1 MPDSVVDDQYPE
13 LGGAFAEWKQQ
24 AAHLGGRDTML
35 HFRDSRDGSIDLSG
49 AHPSGLAQLLAGR
62 PTRLSSLIR
71 DHEILADAR
80 RRARSIRSKAEQLDN
95 ERGIRTAHLAIGFA
109 SWTEKDSKYKFN
121 APVVLRHI
129 TLVPRGSR
137 VEDYEIV
144 LGNEIT
150 INPALVRHLAE
161 VYDLEVPVDDWVD
174 ATGGPHGFDPGPALD
189 RLGELAQSVPGLRI
203 NHRFIVS
210 TFANIASSFTG
221 DYLPTQHP
229 ILRALAG
236 DAEVRGQ
243 FGGGVTVPCRTPR
256 SAAPSGRDASGA
268 TSAAS
273 TTAPGSVDASATGD
287 DATDTAAT
295 GADSDAAG
303 SSETADRAAEKSPT
317 TGSAPSGAS
326 PATGTDSTT
335 ATNADVT
342 TAANAEE
349 GAASASRRTAGKSD
363 GDDAASSTDA
373 DKPDVG
379 KQEASKPGADKQ
391 GAGKKPKSDT
401 TASVKADATESTT
414 TAGKASDADGAPT
427 SASGGDSS
435 AARSDRAADD
445 RAADARATD
454 DQTTGDRASGAA
466 TTSGSTTADSTT
478 ADSDTSGSAATPDET
493 TGSPKKMATGTDA
506 ATGADAATDRS
517 DAAATTTAAPG
528 ASAQAGKTSEA
539 GDDTGEPTVPITSAE
554 STGAAPQAADSAP
567 RAVGSAAQ
575 AGSTPAAGSA
585 PAGSTA
591 RPGSTTTG
599 TDTATGTPAGEEFV
613 PAALQEPVTPLPDR
627 KPQEE
632 FLVID
637 VDGDQQAVVDAAVS
651 GRSVVVDTPPGTG
664 ATQVAVAVATTLAHT
679 GKSVLFLAQTSDALD
694 DFSARLG
701 EVGLSDFAVDTRE
714 GADHIKRQL
723 IGLIGSAERAERPD
737 LAGLLGE
744 LNEQRA
750 TLSDHVASLHRRRA
764 PWDVSVYE
772 TMQHLAELTSGD
784 DSPQTGVRFGD
795 DILEASDDRRT
806 ALRGKLGELA
816 SLGAFTLDVEDTV
829 WFGADLKSVDE
840 AEAARTVA
848 ERLGRTLPDLV
859 AAVEPVLA
867 KAKLNPRRNLD
878 DWSRAIKVL
887 LRVRTTLDRFA
898 PDVYD
903 HRLDDLIAATGSSEY
918 RTERGVEMGMLQ
930 RKRLKK
936 SAQEFLRPGAE
947 VPDLHA
953 ALIDVR
959 AQRVI
964 LRDLAGHDGRP
975 QIPRGVLEADEI
987 LQGVE
992 ADVAKLAP
1000 VLETTPDG
1008 GDLGGMLIEE
1018 LQARAEAMGGDSEN
1032 LADLPERS
1040 RLQRELSAEGMS
1052 DLMTDLRRR
1061 KVENHLVGPEFD
1073 LAYWASVLQTMA
1085 SEDPQIGRHD
1095 GAALHRVAEGF
1106 RDNDRAFV
1114 AAGAGRLRFNHA
1126 QAWKRAIDA
1135 DPIAA
1140 GVIKQELLSPHTSVQ
1155 RMSTK
1160 APDLL
1165 TTLAPVWMASPYTVP
1180 ELFAALPLFDAVVI
1194 ADGGRLSVAD
1204 VVPGITRARQVISLG
1219 DSRLLGPRS
1228 FSIAVDRWGADDG
1241 DHPDSVQDR
1250 LGEFLPRMNLS
1261 NSYRLSPVGL
1271 IDLANRHFYDSTI
1284 STLPTAHTG
1293 EGTGLEF
1300 SYVSEGRGPTDI
1312 GTGRVESPD
1321 AEVKRVVELVLKH
1334 ARTRSRESLAVVALT
1349 PHHAQRIATAIS
1361 RAMKDLPYVAAFFND
1376 PGKEPFVVTDA
1387 ERVQGMSRDAVIFSL
1402 GYGRTVHGRV
1412 IPDFGPLSGPDGD
1425 RILAAVVTRARKRL
1439 TVVSSIESDD
1449 FDEAKLTGGAT
1460 LLPKLFEE
1468 IAAGGVRQPGPHGEI
1483 YDPLFNDIADRLLQ
1497 LGVVAH
1503 EHYNGIDL
1511 AVANSAEDEHGMIIA
1526 VSGDGPDYASIR
1538 SLRQRDRVVPEQLER
1553 RGWKFMRVWSTD
1565 AFVDPQAETEK
1576 VFDAWK
1582 ATVETMSPQ
1591 AVLNAARAASV
1602 VVGRTGSRPK
1612 LVPGLPMHKYSD
1624 EGLDAM
1630 IDWIQSDAVV
1640 RGDGEIKELLRT
1652 ALAQKGSSPRG
1663 ETQLQA
1669 AVDRYRQRHAQ
1680 AKKVTGAEVFIPT
1693 ADARGPVEGEVIPS
1707 FDTGQIRAESLR
1719 DAGLI
1724 DAEADAPAASDP
1736 AVVDRASD
1744 ASADSGSDVTDE
1756 SRSDAESTTASA
1768 EDGAADS
1775 RSGERDRSD
1784 EQS

>member
-1 MPDSVVDDQYPE
+1 
-13 LGGAFAEWKQQ
+13 
-24 AAHLGGRDTML
+24 ML

-95 ERGIRTAHLAIGFA
+95 ERGIRAAHLAIGFA
-109 SWTEKDSKYKFN
+109 SWTEKDSKFKFN

-161 VYDLEVPVDDWVD
+161 VYDLDVPVDEWVD

-189 RLGELAQSVPGLRI
+189 RLRDLAQAVPGLRI

-210 TFANIASSFTG
+210 TFANIASAFTG

-236 DAEVRGQ
+236 DDEVRGQ
-243 FGGGVTVPCRTPR
+243 FGGGSTVPCRTPR
-256 SAAPSGRDASGA
+256 SSGDAAKKTSERASGPAGSAESVESAESAKTSGDSSTSDDRTAESSGVKPTEKSGETASAA
-268 TSAAS
+268 TSAS
-273 TTAPGSVDASATGD
+273 TGVSSRSTDSSAAGDGSTAGGDSTAGSDSTVGD
-287 DATDTAAT
+287 DP
-295 GADSDAAG
+295 
-303 SSETADRAAEKSPT
+303 KS
-317 TGSAPSGAS
+317 GD
-326 PATGTDSTT
+326 DSTT
-335 ATNADVT
+335 ASDAKSGS
-342 TAANAEE
+342 AQAPAETE
-349 GAASASRRTAGKSD
+349 AGKSD
-363 GDDAASSTDA
+363 AAADAGTSDGDPKAPAGAKDSGGGASKAETDTGTKTDTDA
-373 DKPDVG
+373 KTDAG
-379 KQEASKPGADKQ
+379 ATAEA
-391 GAGKKPKSDT
+391 KPKAVT
-401 TASVKADATESTT
+401 EAGTADPKADIKADAGTKIT
-414 TAGKASDADGAPT
+414 
-427 SASGGDSS
+427 
-435 AARSDRAADD
+435 
-445 RAADARATD
+445 ADAGTEDDVDAKTGTGGKPSSGPASRTAAAPATD
-454 DQTTGDRASGAA
+454 DE
-466 TTSGSTTADSTT
+466 
-478 ADSDTSGSAATPDET
+478 DE
-493 TGSPKKMATGTDA
+493 P
-506 ATGADAATDRS
+506 
-517 DAAATTTAAPG
+517 
-528 ASAQAGKTSEA
+528 
-539 GDDTGEPTVPITSAE
+539 GEPTVPITSASDDMDATAKQE
-554 STGAAPQAADSAP
+554 SSAVRTEDPSVTEARQAAADE
-567 RAVGSAAQ
+567 
-575 AGSTPAAGSA
+575 
-585 PAGSTA
+585 
-591 RPGSTTTG
+591 
-599 TDTATGTPAGEEFV
+599 DFV
-613 PAALQEPVTPLPDR
+613 PAALKEPVTPLPDR

-679 GKSVLFLAQTSDALD
+679 GKSVLFLAQTADALD

-701 EVGLSDFAVDTRE
+701 EVGLGDFAVDTRE
-714 GADHIKRQL
+714 GAEHIKRQL
-723 IGLIGSAERAERPD
+723 IDLIGSAERAERPD
-737 LAGLLGE
+737 LGGLLGE

-750 TLSDHVASLHRRRA
+750 TLTDHVTSLHRRRQ

-784 DSPQTGVRFGD
+784 DSPQTGVRFGE
-795 DILEASDDRRT
+795 DILEASDDRRH

-816 SLGAFTLDVEDTV
+816 GLGAFTLDVEDTV
-829 WFGADLKSVDE
+829 WFGADLKSVEE

-859 AAVEPVLA
+859 TAVEPVLA

-887 LRVRTTLDRFA
+887 LRVRTTLDSFA

-903 HRLDDLIAATGSSEY
+903 HRLDDLIAATGTADY
-918 RTERGVEMGMLQ
+918 RAELGVEMGMLQ

-936 SAQEFLRPGAE
+936 SAQEFLRPGAD
-947 VPDLHA
+947 VADLHS

-1008 GDLGGMLIEE
+1008 GDLGAMLIEE
-1018 LQARAEAMGGDSEN
+1018 LTARAEAMGGDSEN

-1040 RLQRELSAEGMS
+1040 RLQRELTDEGLS
-1052 DLMTDLRRR
+1052 ELMTDLRRR
-1061 KVENHLVGPEFD
+1061 KVDNHLVGPEFD
-1073 LAYWASVLQTMA
+1073 LAYWASVLQSMA
-1085 SEDPQIGRHD
+1085 GEDPKIGRHD
-1095 GAALHRVAEGF
+1095 GAALHEVAEGF
-1106 RDNDRAFV
+1106 RENDRAFV
-1114 AAGAGRLRFNHA
+1114 AAGAGRLRYNHS
-1126 QAWKRAIDA
+1126 QAWKRGIDA

-1160 APDLL
+1160 APELL

-1194 ADGGRLSVAD
+1194 ADGGRLSIAD
-1204 VVPGITRARQVISLG
+1204 VVPGITRARQVVSLG
-1219 DSRLLGPRS
+1219 DSRLLGPRP
-1228 FSIAVDRWGADDG
+1228 FSIAVDRWGPDEAE
-1241 DHPDSVQDR
+1241 HPDSVQDR
-1250 LGEFLPRMNLS
+1250 LGEFLPRMRLS

-1300 SYVSEGRGPTDI
+1300 SYVADGRGPTDI

-1376 PGKEPFVVTDA
+1376 PAKEPFVVTDA

-1412 IPDFGPLSGPDGD
+1412 INDFGPLSGPDGD

-1439 TVVSSIESDD
+1439 TVVSSIEAED
-1449 FDEAKLTGGAT
+1449 FDAAKLSGGAQ
-1460 LLPKLFEE
+1460 LLPRLFEE
-1468 IAAGGVRQPGPHGEI
+1468 IAGGGVRQPGPHGEI

-1553 RGWKFMRVWSTD
+1553 RGWRFMRVWSTD

-1576 VFDAWK
+1576 IFDAWK
-1582 ATVETMSPQ
+1582 STVETMSPQ
-1591 AVLNAARAASV
+1591 AILNAARAASV

-1624 EGLDAM
+1624 QGLDEM

-1652 ALAQKGSSPRG
+1652 ALAQKSNTPRG

-1680 AKKVTGAEVFIPT
+1680 AKKVTGAEVYIPS
-1693 ADARGPVEGEVIPS
+1693 ADARGPVEGEVIPT
-1707 FDTGQIRAESLR
+1707 FDTDQIRAESLR

-1724 DAEADAPAASDP
+1724 EADDADAES
-1736 AVVDRASD
+1736 
-1744 ASADSGSDVTDE
+1744 DSGSADGRDSSASTD
-1756 SRSDAESTTASA
+1756 
-1768 EDGAADS
+1768 
-1775 RSGERDRSD
+1775 DRP
-1784 EQS
+1784 

>member
-1 MPDSVVDDQYPE
+1 MPDTVVDDQYPE
-13 LGGAFAEWKQQ
+13 LGGAFAEWKEQ

-95 ERGIRTAHLAIGFA
+95 ERGIRAAHLAIGFA
-109 SWTEKDSKYKFN
+109 SWTEKDSKFKFN

-161 VYDLEVPVDDWVD
+161 VYDLDVPVDEWVD

-189 RLGELAQSVPGLRI
+189 RLRDLAQAVPGLRI

-210 TFANIASSFTG
+210 TFANIASAFTG

-236 DAEVRGQ
+236 DDEVRGQ
-243 FGGGVTVPCRTPR
+243 FGGGSTVPCRTPR
-256 SAAPSGRDASGA
+256 SSGDTAKKTSERAAGPAESVESAASVESTSSAKASGASSTTGNRTAESTDEKPTEKPGETASAA
-268 TSAAS
+268 TSAA
-273 TTAPGSVDASATGD
+273 TGD
-287 DATDTAAT
+287 SSRSTGSSTAGDNST
-295 GADSDAAG
+295 AG
-303 SSETADRAAEKSPT
+303 S
-317 TGSAPSGAS
+317 
-326 PATGTDSTT
+326 DSTT
-335 ATNADVT
+335 AKDTKSGSAQ
-342 TAANAEE
+342 
-349 GAASASRRTAGKSD
+349 ASAEAEAGKSD
-363 GDDAASSTDA
+363 AAANARTSEDDPKAPADAKDSDGAASKSKTDTGA
-373 DKPDVG
+373 KT
-379 KQEASKPGADKQ
+379 EPGAT
-391 GAGKKPKSDT
+391 AEAKPEADT
-401 TASVKADATESTT
+401 EADTADPKADIKADAGTKDDVDAKADTGGKPSSGPASR
-414 TAGKASDADGAPT
+414 TAAAP
-427 SASGGDSS
+427 
-435 AARSDRAADD
+435 
-445 RAADARATD
+445 ATD
-454 DQTTGDRASGAA
+454 DE
-466 TTSGSTTADSTT
+466 
-478 ADSDTSGSAATPDET
+478 DEL
-493 TGSPKKMATGTDA
+493 
-506 ATGADAATDRS
+506 
-517 DAAATTTAAPG
+517 
-528 ASAQAGKTSEA
+528 
-539 GDDTGEPTVPITSAE
+539 GEPTVPITSANDHTSATAKQE
-554 STGAAPQAADSAP
+554 SSAVRTEDPSVTEARQAAADE
-567 RAVGSAAQ
+567 
-575 AGSTPAAGSA
+575 
-585 PAGSTA
+585 
-591 RPGSTTTG
+591 
-599 TDTATGTPAGEEFV
+599 DFV
-613 PAALQEPVTPLPDR
+613 PAALKEPVTPLPDR

-679 GKSVLFLAQTSDALD
+679 GKSVLFLAQTADALD

-701 EVGLSDFAVDTRE
+701 EVGLGDFAVDTRE
-714 GADHIKRQL
+714 GAEHIKRQL
-723 IGLIGSAERAERPD
+723 IDLIGSAERAERPD
-737 LAGLLGE
+737 LGGLLGE

-750 TLSDHVASLHRRRA
+750 TLTDHVTSLHRRRQ

-784 DSPQTGVRFGD
+784 DSPQTGVRFGE
-795 DILEASDDRRT
+795 DILEASDDRRH

-816 SLGAFTLDVEDTV
+816 GLGAFTLDVEDTV

-859 AAVEPVLA
+859 TAVEPVLA

-887 LRVRTTLDRFA
+887 LRVRTTLDSFA

-903 HRLDDLIAATGSSEY
+903 HRLDDLIAATGTADY
-918 RTERGVEMGMLQ
+918 RAELGVEMGMLQ

-936 SAQEFLRPGAE
+936 SAQEFLRPGAD
-947 VPDLHA
+947 VADLHS

-1008 GDLGGMLIEE
+1008 GDLGAMLIEE
-1018 LQARAEAMGGDSEN
+1018 LTARAEAMGGDSEN

-1040 RLQRELSAEGMS
+1040 RLQRELTDEGLS
-1052 DLMTDLRRR
+1052 ELMTDLRRR
-1061 KVENHLVGPEFD
+1061 KVDNHLVGPEFD
-1073 LAYWASVLQTMA
+1073 LAYWASVLQSMA
-1085 SEDPQIGRHD
+1085 GEDPKIGRHD
-1095 GAALHRVAEGF
+1095 GAALHEVAEGF
-1106 RDNDRAFV
+1106 RENDRAFV
-1114 AAGAGRLRFNHA
+1114 AAGAGRLRYNHS
-1126 QAWKRAIDA
+1126 QAWKRGIDA

-1160 APDLL
+1160 APELL

-1194 ADGGRLSVAD
+1194 ADGGRLSIAD
-1204 VVPGITRARQVISLG
+1204 VVPGITRARQVVSLG
-1219 DSRLLGPRS
+1219 DSRLLGPRP
-1228 FSIAVDRWGADDG
+1228 FSIAVDRWGPDEAE
-1241 DHPDSVQDR
+1241 HPDSVQDR
-1250 LGEFLPRMNLS
+1250 LGEFLPRMRLS

-1300 SYVSEGRGPTDI
+1300 SYVADGRGPTDI

-1376 PGKEPFVVTDA
+1376 PAKEPFVVTDA

-1412 IPDFGPLSGPDGD
+1412 INDFGPLSGPDGD

-1439 TVVSSIESDD
+1439 TVVSSIEAED
-1449 FDEAKLTGGAT
+1449 FDAAKLSGGAQ
-1460 LLPKLFEE
+1460 LLPRLFEE
-1468 IAAGGVRQPGPHGEI
+1468 IAGGGVRQPGPHGEI

-1576 VFDAWK
+1576 IFDAWK
-1582 ATVETMSPQ
+1582 STVETMSPQ
-1591 AVLNAARAASV
+1591 AILNAARAASV

-1624 EGLDAM
+1624 QGLDEM

-1652 ALAQKGSSPRG
+1652 ALAQKSNTPRG

-1680 AKKVTGAEVFIPT
+1680 AKKVTGAEVFIPS
-1693 ADARGPVEGEVIPS
+1693 ADARGPVEGEVIPT
-1707 FDTGQIRAESLR
+1707 FDTDQIRAESLR

-1724 DAEADAPAASDP
+1724 EADD
-1736 AVVDRASD
+1736 VDSE
-1744 ASADSGSDVTDE
+1744 SGSDSADGRDSSASTD
-1756 SRSDAESTTASA
+1756 
-1768 EDGAADS
+1768 
-1775 RSGERDRSD
+1775 DRS
-1784 EQS
+1784 